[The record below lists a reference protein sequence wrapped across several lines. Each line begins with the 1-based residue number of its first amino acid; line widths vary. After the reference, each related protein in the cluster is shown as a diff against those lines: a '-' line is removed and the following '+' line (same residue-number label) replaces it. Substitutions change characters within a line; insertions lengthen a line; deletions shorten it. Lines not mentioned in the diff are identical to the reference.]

1 MKPLFSFRFTGVAV
15 TALCLS
21 AQTPETQS
29 AAVAETNT
37 PKTASINEIPG
48 LPPRSGPSDYP
59 AQAKLGAVTI
69 AADFAGHGVP
79 TREGTLSTED
89 YVVVEV
95 AFYGSDGKRL
105 PLSFSDFSLRI
116 NGKKNPAQAEPF
128 ERVTRSVKDPEWVPP
143 EPVEK
148 SSSTSIGGGGAN
160 DTAKEPPKP
169 PAELQ
174 RAWALRVKKATLP
187 DGDRAL
193 PQAGLLY
200 FPYGGKVKGIKSAEL
215 IYSGAAGKTTL
226 DLQP

>member
-1 MKPLFSFRFTGVAV
+1 MKSSFFFRFTGVAL
-15 TALCLS
+15 TALCVS

-29 AAVAETNT
+29 ADLSAGAQ
-37 PKTASINEIPG
+37 KTTSINEIPG
-48 LPPRSGPSDYP
+48 LPPRTEPSDYP
-59 AQAKLGAVTI
+59 AQAKVGAITI

-95 AFYGSDGKRL
+95 AFYGADGKRL
-105 PLSFSDFSLRI
+105 PLSFTDFSLRI
-116 NGKKNPAQAEPF
+116 NGKKNPIAAEPF
-128 ERVTRSVKDPEWVPP
+128 EHVTRSVKDPEWVPP

-187 DGDRAL
+187 DGDRLL

-200 FPYGGKVKGIKSAEL
+200 FSYGGKTKGIKSMEL
-215 IYSGAAGKTTL
+215 IYSGSAGKTTL